1 MKVLITSA
9 AYGQPA
15 MKENIKYLESFAEVI
30 MKAQPKP
37 LEKEEILECWKGCDG
52 IIAGLEWY
60 TEEIFAEAP
69 KSLKVI
75 SRYGV
80 GCDHVD
86 ILAAK
91 RAGITVTNT
100 PGANAGAVAELAVT
114 HMLAL
119 GRQIITMDGNT
130 RAGKWIRPMG
140 IGLEGRML
148 GLIGYGAIG
157 KQVARMVK
165 GFGMSVI
172 IFDPYTDAETAEK
185 EGVEIASNLDEL
197 YRRSDILSLH
207 VPETDETRHMINR
220 ESISKMKEG
229 VCIINA
235 ARGGLID
242 IEALEEALVSGRV
255 AGAGLDVFEKE
266 PPEYR
271 KIFELPNVILTPHL
285 GGNTVQAAQYMG
297 RMAIDNL
304 KAVLDGRECRYQ
316 IN

>member
-1 MKVLITSA
+1 
-9 AYGQPA
+9 
-15 MKENIKYLESFAEVI
+15 

-37 LEKEEILECWKGCDG
+37 LTKDEILENWEGCDG

-60 TEEIFAEAP
+60 TEEILAHAP
-69 KSLKVI
+69 KTLKVI

-80 GCDHVD
+80 GYEHVD
-86 ILAAK
+86 ILAAQK
-91 RAGITVTNT
+91 AGIAVTNT
-100 PGANAGAVAELAVT
+100 PGANAKAVAELAVT
-114 HMLAL
+114 HMLTL
-119 GRQIITMDGNT
+119 GRQIIPMDSNT
-130 RAGKWIRPMG
+130 RAGQWIRPMG
-140 IGLEGRML
+140 NGLDGRQL
-148 GLIGYGAIG
+148 GLIGFGAIG

-172 IFDPYTDAETAEK
+172 IYDPYTDAETAEK
-185 EGVEIASNLDEL
+185 EGVKTAGDLDEL
-197 YRRSDILSLH
+197 YRNSDIISLH

-220 ESISKMKEG
+220 ESIHKMKEG

-242 IEALEEALVSGRV
+242 MDALEEALLSGRV

-266 PPEYR
+266 PPEHR
-271 KIFELPNVILTPHL
+271 KLFELPNVVLTPHL

-304 KAVLDGRECRYQ
+304 KDILEGKECRYK